1 MVPQAMEEYLLMSLA
16 ERSRALPGHSPGGWK
31 NLRGVGPW
39 GKKFD
44 GFKERLSM
52 K

>member
-16 ERSRALPGHSPGGWK
+16 ERSRALPGHSPGSWK
-31 NLRGVGPW
+31 NQRVGPW
-39 GKKFD
+39 VKKFD
-44 GFKERLSM
+44 GFKERLRM